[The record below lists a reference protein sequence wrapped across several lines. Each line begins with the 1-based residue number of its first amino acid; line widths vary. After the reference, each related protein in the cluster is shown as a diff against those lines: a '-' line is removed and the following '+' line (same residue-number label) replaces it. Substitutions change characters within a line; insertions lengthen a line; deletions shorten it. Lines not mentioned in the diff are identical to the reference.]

1 MQASKS
7 RENQADFDT
16 FECLS
21 CHTVIREASSRRVAG
36 DIGAAKTGRGSS
48 DQ

>member
-7 RENQADFDT
+7 RQDLADFDT

-21 CHTVIREASSRRVAG
+21 CQTVIRETKPPPRN
-36 DIGAAKTGRGSS
+36 S
-48 DQ
+48 DPNP